1 MLLFVNACFRK
12 ESRTERLA
20 RTWLAKRAYPRE
32 VEEIRLCELDVDPL
46 DAGGRNPIAEY
57 CRAVDAAS
65 FEHPMFDIPKQ
76 FAQVDEVLIAAPVWN
91 YGLPAKLHAYL
102 ELACSQGITFDLGEG
117 GVYRSLCKA
126 RRLTFVTTA
135 GGLEPQPEDDHA
147 FGYIRTLARRF
158 WHMPQVDL
166 VAGWG
171 LDVYGADVEAILAD
185 ALDHMRPCV
194 PRQPGPSISGT
205 L

>member
-1 MLLFVNACFRK
+1 MLLFVNACFRE

-20 RTWLAKRAYPRE
+20 RAWLAKRAYPRK

-76 FAQVDEVLIAAPVWN
+76 FAQADEVLIAAPVWN

-135 GGLEPQPEDDHA
+135 GGSAPTSEDDHA
-147 FGYIRTLARRF
+147 FGYVRTLARRF
-158 WHMPQVDL
+158 WEIPRIDL
-166 VAGWG
+166 VAAWS
-171 LDVYGADVEAILAD
+171 LDAYGADVDAILAAAVED
-185 ALDHMRPCV
+185 AEA
-194 PRQPGPSISGT
+194 
-205 L
+205 